1 MQRLV
6 IVAIVLIGLALR
18 IVYANTVSDIQG
30 RLDYPEY
37 EFAAAEVQRG
47 DFTFS
52 SKIFQLRPP
61 VFPVLLAALEQHKP
75 SIRLVNILI
84 SLMIIPLTYALA
96 RQLSLP
102 QNMALVAAT
111 IVALDPTSVKYAGS
125 LLAEPLASLTLAI
138 AYIALAALRSARNRP
153 AIVML
158 GALAG
163 LCILLSALTRP
174 SAYLFWIPMALWLVY
189 ARRSTEARL
198 LAALAL
204 VLPAALGVGLWKYH
218 NAVHYDNSSFT
229 SVGAFNLLHHRA
241 ASVLY
246 QATVKDIRA
255 VHLDL
260 VTRVESRLGNDTAGL
275 TSYDHWNH
283 RTGSAEQQS
292 VMTEVALEVF
302 LTYPLHYLLTLP
314 VGLLRLL
321 VEVAQWPWWIAV
333 GWNTAMLVLSAVGLW
348 RLLLKK
354 RWSTMA
360 LLLLPCLYFVGGTLI
375 VQTSSI
381 DTRARVMVTPLLAIM
396 AAHGILHLLNRRKA
410 ASASPS
416 PPAGS

>member
-1 MQRLV
+1 MQRLA
-6 IVAIVLIGLALR
+6 IVAIVLAGLALR
-18 IVYANTVSDIQG
+18 IGYANTVSDIQG

-61 VFPVLLAALEQHKP
+61 VYPLLLAALEQHKP

-84 SLMIIPLTYALA
+84 SLMIIPLTYVLA
-96 RQLSLP
+96 RQLRLP
-102 QNMALVAAT
+102 QNMALVAAG

-125 LLAEPLASLTLAI
+125 LLAEPLAGLLLAI
-138 AYIALAALRSARNRP
+138 AYIALAALQSERQRR

-163 LCILLSALTRP
+163 IAILLSALTRP

-189 ARRSTEARL
+189 ARRSVGARL
-198 LAALAL
+198 LAVIAL

-246 QATVKDIRA
+246 QATVKDIQ
-255 VHLDL
+255 VVQLEL
-260 VTRVESRLGNDTAGL
+260 VKRVESRLGNDTAGL
-275 TSYDHWNH
+275 TSYDHWKH
-283 RTGSAEQQS
+283 RTGSADQQS
-292 VMTEVALEVF
+292 AMTEVALEVF
-302 LTYPLHYLLTLP
+302 SAYPLHYLLTIP
-314 VGLLRLL
+314 VGLIRLL
-321 VEVAQWPWWIAV
+321 VEVTQWPWWIAI
-333 GWNTAMLVLSAVGLW
+333 GWNTALLALAAAGLW
-348 RLLLKK
+348 RLLRAK
-354 RWSTMA
+354 RWSSMA
-360 LLLLPCLYFVGGTLI
+360 FLLLPCLYFVGGTLI

-396 AAHGILHLLNRRKA
+396 AGLRH
-410 ASASPS
+410 
-416 PPAGS
+416 PAPAQPAKSGVGVPFTPGW

>member
-1 MQRLV
+1 MQRL
-6 IVAIVLIGLALR
+6 AIVLIVLLGLLLR
-18 IVYANTVSDIQG
+18 IIFSNSVSDIQG

-52 SKIFQLRPP
+52 SEIFQLRPP
-61 VFPVLLAALEQHKP
+61 IFPMLLAALKQHKP

-84 SLMIIPLTYALA
+84 SLMIIPLTYVLA
-96 RQLSLP
+96 RQLRLP
-102 QNMALVAAT
+102 QTMALLAAG
-111 IVALDPTSVKYAGS
+111 IVALDPTSIKYASS

-138 AYIALAALRSARNRP
+138 AYIALATLQSERRRR

-163 LCILLSALTRP
+163 VCIALSALTRP

-189 ARRSTEARL
+189 ARRSTGARV
-198 LAALAL
+198 LAIFAL

-218 NAVHYDNSSFT
+218 NAIYYNNSSFT
-229 SVGAFNLLHHRA
+229 SVGTFNLLHHRA

-246 QATVKDIRA
+246 QATVKDIKV
-255 VHLDL
+255 VHLEL
-260 VTRVESRLGNDTAGL
+260 VKRVESRLGNDTTGL
-275 TSYDHWNH
+275 TSHDHWKH
-283 RTGSAEQQS
+283 RTGSAQQQS
-292 VMTEVALEVF
+292 AMTEVALEVF
-302 LTYPLHYLLTLP
+302 LAYPLHYLITVP
-314 VGLLRLL
+314 VGLIRLL
-321 VEVAQWPWWIAV
+321 VEVTQWPWWIAI
-333 GWNTAMLVLSAVGLW
+333 GWNASLLALSTAGLG
-348 RLLLKK
+348 RLLQEK
-354 RWSTMA
+354 RWSSSA
-360 LLLLPCLYFVGGTLI
+360 FLLLPCLYFVGGTLI

-396 AAHGILHLLNRRKA
+396 AAYGIMRLLNRRRA